1 MAEAATAPDAARH
14 VAFFYSDDRDYAA
27 ALGAF
32 AAAGMAAGQPVF
44 IAVPGPKIGPLRDAL
59 GGRAADVTFADMT
72 EMGRNPAWIIPRVQS
87 FIDASG
93 GRHVRYVGEPIW
105 AERTAAELR
114 EATKHEAL
122 INLAF
127 GQAPASI
134 LCPYDSRRLSTAV
147 LADAEHTHPAVR
159 HGGQALDPS
168 GTVTPSAGYRGPG
181 ELPAGLG
188 GPLPPCPD
196 DTESLTYRDELT
208 TVRALVARQAGAAGL
223 PRHRASDLVL
233 CVSEIA
239 ANTIRHAGGT
249 GTLRVWHDA
258 DEIVCQINDRGQIRD
273 PLVGRLQPLPGT
285 LGGHGLWIVHQACDL
300 VELRSGR
307 HGTTIRLHMR
317 RPAPPAGEALS
328 GQNS

>member
-1 MAEAATAPDAARH
+1 MTEPPACPRWHRRIRHPGPRRWEVAEAATAPDAARH

-32 AAAGMAAGQPVF
+32 AAAGVAAGQPVF

-208 TVRALVARQAGAAGL
+208 TVRALVARQAGAAAP
-223 PRHRASDLVL
+223 PRLRSRALRQRGRREHDPARRRDRHPARLARRRRDRVPDQRPRPDQGP
-233 CVSEIA
+233 A
-239 ANTIRHAGGT
+239 GGPAPATARHAG
-249 GTLRVWHDA
+249 RPWAV
-258 DEIVCQINDRGQIRD
+258 DRAS
-273 PLVGRLQPLPGT
+273 
-285 LGGHGLWIVHQACDL
+285 GL
-300 VELRSGR
+300 
-307 HGTTIRLHMR
+307 
-317 RPAPPAGEALS
+317 
-328 GQNS
+328 

>member
-1 MAEAATAPDAARH
+1 MADAAIAPEAARH
-14 VAFFYSDDRDYAA
+14 VAFFYSGGRDYVA

-32 AAAGMAAGQPVF
+32 AAAGLTARQPVF

-72 EMGRNPAWIIPRVQS
+72 EMGRNPAWIIPRVQA
-87 FIDASG
+87 FIDGSG

-134 LCPYDSRRLSTAV
+134 LCPYDSRRLSSAV
-147 LADAEHTHPAVR
+147 LADAERTHPALR
-159 HGGQALDPS
+159 HGGHGHGRA
-168 GTVTPSAGYRGPG
+168 GRTTPSAGYRGPS
-181 ELPAGLG
+181 ELPPGLD
-188 GPLPPCPD
+188 GPLPPCPED
-196 DTESLTYRDELT
+196 AESLIYRHELT
-208 TVRALVARQAGAAGL
+208 AVRAMVARHAGAAGL
-223 PRHRASDLVL
+223 PRRRAGDLVL
-233 CVSEIA
+233 CVSEVA

-249 GTLRVWHDA
+249 GTLHVWQDA
-258 DEIVCQINDRGQIRD
+258 DEIVCQISDRGQIKD
-273 PLVGRLQPLPGT
+273 PLAGRVQPRPGT

-300 VELRSGR
+300 VELRSGEQ
-307 HGTTIRLHMR
+307 GTTIRLHMS
-317 RPAPPAGEALS
+317 RPASPAGEAFPA
-328 GQNS
+328 G